1 MYSTAGVSAV
11 SAITSCWRQTF
22 SNIVCGT
29 LLIIHPLSNRFLRN
43 TGRASPFISRAA
55 AGLGQLDTIEH
66 LEKCLCAGLD
76 DVGAHARAAVAA
88 LIVFDVDD
96 CFALRILTLGH
107 AAQLEFP

>member
-29 LLIIHPLSNRFLRN
+29 LLILDCFLCDPNRA
-43 TGRASPFISRAA
+43 RALISRAA
-55 AGLGQLDTIEH
+55 AGLGQLDTIDH
-66 LEKCLCAGLD
+66 LEKRLCAGLD